1 MPKKI
6 NIIVRLQNWMD
17 SVPGQTFLNYAYSWG
32 AAIVILGALFK
43 LTHIQG
49 GNIMLFIGMGTEVI
63 VFFLAAFDRPF
74 DRNEV
79 GKELPEDI
87 ETDEQM
93 SVRLGMND
101 NDDLDNEETE
111 TDANNTPGLTVIP
124 VIGSGTAHTCIR
136 TPQSEEELEAAE
148 SQATVIAAAAAQAAE
163 GSMPCPDTEQ
173 PAASS
178 SAAPAHQPAA
188 PTHQPAA
195 PIVQTITIPVQ
206 PATTTAES
214 TPSDMPAATPADSM
228 AAAAIAATAPKG
240 GQPFEQEAQRL
251 AQIIRVA
258 NDELLQRAQAV
269 LSPEMEAA
277 TQTYIEKLRTLADTF
292 AKVDEQ
298 SARLAK
304 DSEEME
310 NLNRTLTG
318 INKVYELHLKSISL
332 QVGTIDQINDQT
344 HKLANQIEELNAV
357 YGRMIE
363 ALTVN
368 MRGNKE

>member
-93 SVRLGMND
+93 SVRLGLND

-148 SQATVIAAAAAQAAE
+148 SQATVIAAAAAEATE

-173 PAASS
+173 LAASS
-178 SAAPAHQPAA
+178 SAAPA
-188 PTHQPAA
+188 HQPAA

-206 PATTTAES
+206 PETTTAES
-214 TPSDMPAATPADSM
+214 TPSDMPAATPTDSI